1 MQSIVADAGHRRRDI
16 EVLQVLVPGETAA
29 ADGLQAF
36 RQSHILQLCTI
47 VEDLVTKCLDSIGD
61 IDGLQGVA
69 TVESLFA
76 NAGKRCRQLYL
87 AQTVA
92 LSEHAFQKSSHTRLG
107 EGDAAQLLIV

>member
-1 MQSIVADAGHRRRDI
+1 MDGIVADAGHRRRNV

-29 ADGLQAF
+29 ADGLQTF
-36 RQSHILQLCTI
+36 RQTRVFQLLTI
-47 VEDLVTKCLDSIGD
+47 VEGFVSDRCHTIGD

-87 AQTVA
+87 AQAVA
-92 LSEHAFQKSSHTRLG
+92 LCEHSFWNGGHARLG
-107 EGDAAQLLIV
+107 EGDAAQLLVV